1 MANPLRTL
9 FSSTTVMSTQMPAS
23 SNNINEGETYTNYG
37 KRLCGLVTGNV
48 MSLGAFLTKVYQTER
63 QRQVNNEQQQQKL
76 KNDLQQKLLVAQ
88 NSEQV
93 NQATISRVNA
103 QIDFV
108 KDEINE
114 LNDKLAEA
122 KRKDGEQNKMARI
135 KFVIGS
141 LILVIMTIYLFIFY
155 SSTFYSAFLLSAKKL
170 IESDAANLL
179 GMAVFNSHAVAWA
192 YEDGFGSLCFILT
205 GPVIFM
211 GLGYV
216 LHYFMEQDGAVKW
229 LKAGALLFI
238 TFAFDCILAYK
249 IGELL
254 YDVTRA
260 ASWTE
265 MPSYSFALAVKD
277 INTYAVIFL
286 GFIVYFI
293 WGIVFGMVMTAY
305 GDLRSNK
312 KEINAIMGKLS
323 QAKIKL
329 SDYKQQIP
337 QLDATDKNLKIQIA
351 NLNAQISKGCYID
364 KGLVKTA
371 LADFYAGWV
380 SLMLPLGC
388 TTDEQSQAQKI
399 YDTSIT
405 KFF

>member
-1 MANPLRTL
+1 M
-9 FSSTTVMSTQMPAS
+9 
-23 SNNINEGETYTNYG
+23 
-37 KRLCGLVTGNV
+37 
-48 MSLGAFLTKVYQTER
+48 
-63 QRQVNNEQQQQKL
+63 NNEQQQQKL

>member
-1 MANPLRTL
+1 
-9 FSSTTVMSTQMPAS
+9 
-23 SNNINEGETYTNYG
+23 
-37 KRLCGLVTGNV
+37 
-48 MSLGAFLTKVYQTER
+48 
-63 QRQVNNEQQQQKL
+63 
-76 KNDLQQKLLVAQ
+76 
-88 NSEQV
+88 
-93 NQATISRVNA
+93 
-103 QIDFV
+103 
-108 KDEINE
+108 
-114 LNDKLAEA
+114 
-122 KRKDGEQNKMARI
+122 
-135 KFVIGS
+135 
-141 LILVIMTIYLFIFY
+141 
-155 SSTFYSAFLLSAKKL
+155 
-170 IESDAANLL
+170 
-179 GMAVFNSHAVAWA
+179 
-192 YEDGFGSLCFILT
+192 
-205 GPVIFM
+205 
-211 GLGYV
+211 
-216 LHYFMEQDGAVKW
+216 MEQDGAVKW